1 MAIHLYLSLIP
12 EALIAS
18 MLSPEE
24 FGAYYAVGSEKKSRG
39 QAIFFEIDP
48 QFRGSGFQVDEAIKR
63 CVPHGDGSPKRSIY
77 ISVYRVLENI
87 PMAAIKSLYLTT
99 QDGRTMGIEP
109 SQQLPAV
116 DDGLH
121 LYREISPVSPLVV
134 STLGPQAFYKLIV
147 KNPTSLIKLPAI
159 CFVEMRLDD
168 LAKDP
173 EHAEVGDLPYTNIEH
188 LRSCL
193 SGLRTKAVDSKMVD
207 RLPSGS
213 ISFRIIKNGFFVG
226 NTEELIYFPFPD
238 EKTLV
243 DKYYRWWRSATM

>member
-1 MAIHLYLSLIP
+1 MAVHLYLSLIP

-18 MLSPEE
+18 MLTPEE

-48 QFRGSGFQVDEAIKR
+48 QFRGKDFQVEEAIER
-63 CVPHGDGSPKRSIY
+63 CIPHDDGSPKSSIY

-87 PMAAIKSLYLTT
+87 PMDAIKSLYLTT
-99 QDGRTMGIEP
+99 QDGRTLRLDP
-109 SQQLPAV
+109 SQNLPDV

-121 LYREISPVSPLVV
+121 LYREISPVTPLVV
-134 STLGPQAFYKLIV
+134 SALDPQAFYELIV
-147 KNPTSLIKLPAI
+147 KNPTSLIKLPAV
-159 CFVEMRLDD
+159 CFLELRLDD
-168 LAKDP
+168 LAHEP
-173 EHAEVGDLPYTNIEH
+173 ESAEVGDLPYANMEH

-193 SGLRTKAVDSKMVD
+193 VSLRSKAVNSKMVD
-207 RLPSGS
+207 RLPSSG
-213 ISFRIIKNGFFVG
+213 IPYRTIKNGFFVG
-226 NTEELIYFPFPD
+226 NTKKLIYFPFPD

>member
-1 MAIHLYLSLIP
+1 MAVHLYLSLIP

-48 QFRGSGFQVDEAIKR
+48 QFRGKGFQVDEAIKR
-63 CVPHGDGSPKRSIY
+63 CVPHDDGAPKSSIY

-87 PMAAIKSLYLTT
+87 PMEAIKSLYLTT
-99 QDGRTMGIEP
+99 QDGRTLKLDPG
-109 SQQLPAV
+109 QNLPEL
-116 DDGLH
+116 DEGLH

-134 STLGPQAFYKLIV
+134 SALGPQAFYELIV
-147 KNPTSLIKLPAI
+147 KNPTSLIKLPAV
-159 CFVEMRLDD
+159 CFVELRLDD
-168 LAKDP
+168 LAHDP
-173 EHAEVGDLPYTNIEH
+173 ENAAANDLPYKNIEH

-193 SGLRTKAVDSKMVD
+193 VSLHSKAVSSKMVD
-207 RLPSGS
+207 RLPSSG
-213 ISFRIIKNGFFVG
+213 IPFRTIKNGFFVG
-226 NTEELIYFPFPD
+226 NAEKLMYFPFP
-238 EKTLV
+238 EEEVLV

>member
-1 MAIHLYLSLIP
+1 MAVHLYLSLIP

-18 MLSPEE
+18 MLTPEE

-48 QFRGSGFQVDEAIKR
+48 QFRGKDFQVEEAIER
-63 CVPHGDGSPKRSIY
+63 CIPHDDGSPKSSIY

-87 PMAAIKSLYLTT
+87 PMDAIKSLYLTT
-99 QDGRTMGIEP
+99 QDGRTLKLDP
-109 SQQLPAV
+109 SQNLPEV

-121 LYREISPVSPLVV
+121 LYREISPVTPLVV
-134 STLGPQAFYKLIV
+134 SALGPRAFYELIV
-147 KNPTSLIKLPAI
+147 KNPTSLIKLPAV
-159 CFVEMRLDD
+159 CFLELRLND
-168 LAKDP
+168 LAQEP
-173 EHAEVGDLPYTNIEH
+173 ESAEAGDLPYANMEH

-193 SGLRTKAVDSKMVD
+193 VSLRSKAVNSKMVD
-207 RLPSGS
+207 RLPSSGIPYRS
-213 ISFRIIKNGFFVG
+213 IKNGFFVG
-226 NTEELIYFPFPD
+226 NTKKLIYFPFPD